1 MVCLCQRTKKLQ
13 PGHESIEKTYDFD
26 LGIKGQGYIEVLMV
40 IDTSSNG
47 NTPMCQICYARVKEQ
62 RSYSPDSN
70 LDLVVKGQGHIEFM
84 NVLDTLSHGNT
95 SMCQIWYAYI
105 KQQKSYATDM
115 YLWY

>member
-1 MVCLCQRTKKLQ
+1 MIHLCLRTKKLQ
-13 PGHESIEKTYDFD
+13 PGNESIEKTYDFD
-26 LGIKGQGYIEVLMV
+26 LRIKGHIEVMMV
-40 IDTSSNG
+40 PDTSCHG
-47 NTPMCQICYARVKEQ
+47 DTPMCQIWFAYVKEQ

-70 LDLVVKGQGHIEFM
+70 LDLVVKGQIEFM